1 MASPRQAGGT
11 GGWLARHCVLGCA
24 CLASPGGSRLKP
36 LASRVAVALQRGC
49 PVLPGTHVA
58 ECGWE
63 TMAHSPPPFPP
74 PNWQEKTLRVY
85 SRNACP
91 KHVKAVHEA
100 FECWLRSRFGSKV
113 TTSTPS
119 KPPLPRVPQV
129 LGAAASRLAP
139 GVGSKRARGLDYAAG
154 SAADGGSDPAHDGFG
169 GAAEDDSASPTC
181 LMRAKQARQ

>member
-1 MASPRQAGGT
+1 
-11 GGWLARHCVLGCA
+11 
-24 CLASPGGSRLKP
+24 
-36 LASRVAVALQRGC
+36 
-49 PVLPGTHVA
+49 
-58 ECGWE
+58 
-63 TMAHSPPPFPP
+63 MAHSPPPFPP